1 VVCVGM
7 DPHLNVLTKRQ
18 RRLRVSGILI
28 MLGLLVE
35 AFSLIRIHPLAFL
48 AFMFVGGAFLVV
60 GIGIYLLSIASPSED

>member
-1 VVCVGM
+1 M
-7 DPHLNVLTKRQ
+7 NVQTKRQ

-35 AFSLIRIHPLAFL
+35 ALSLIRIHPLAFL

-60 GIGIYLLSIASPSED
+60 GIGIYLLSIASPSD